1 MVSPRFNIHKYLQS
15 STIKNYFSIF
25 QTKKA
30 LEIGSNSEEKCT
42 VQCYDV
48 MFLSVDI
55 FKTHLSCLS
64 RMALANLKTIIF
76 LFFLIQFFVKRA

>member
-30 LEIGSNSEEKCT
+30 LEIGSNNEEKYT
-42 VQCYDV
+42 VQCYDAL
-48 MFLSVDI
+48 FPSVYI

-64 RMALANLKTIIF
+64 RIALANLKTINF
-76 LFFLIQFFVKRA
+76 YFFLIHFFL